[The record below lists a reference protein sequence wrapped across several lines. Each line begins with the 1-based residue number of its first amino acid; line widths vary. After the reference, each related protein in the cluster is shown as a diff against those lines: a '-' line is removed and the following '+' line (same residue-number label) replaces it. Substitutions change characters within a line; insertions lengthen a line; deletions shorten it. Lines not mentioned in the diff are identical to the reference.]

1 MQARYATKH
10 YTSSSLTNNS
20 NNNSNNNSVRDF
32 GVGKSFVD
40 LRLGFENP
48 ITRGVGL
55 RVIFG
60 TLILVNVYIVYD
72 RISTRISYTIVYQ
85 HVYRQRILRA
95 RAPSLHDDF
104 VEEGISVPDKH
115 QRFQKMF
122 EN

>member
-10 YTSSSLTNNS
+10 YTLSSLT
-20 NNNSNNNSVRDF
+20 NNSNNNSVRDF
-32 GVGKSFVD
+32 GFGKSFVD
-40 LRLGFENP
+40 LRLGFENA